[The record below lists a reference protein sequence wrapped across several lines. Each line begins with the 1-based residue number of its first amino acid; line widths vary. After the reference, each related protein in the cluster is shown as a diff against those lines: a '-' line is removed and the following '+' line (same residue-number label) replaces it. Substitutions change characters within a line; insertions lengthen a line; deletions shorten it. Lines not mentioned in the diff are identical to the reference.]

1 MRLKEEYLPVAQG
14 KLTLGYRINT
24 SYRDDDYVN
33 MLFYNSVLGGFP
45 HSKLFQNVREKASLA
60 YYAFSRLEKHK
71 GIQLIGSGIEAENYE
86 RALEIIKEQVEE
98 LKKGNITREEM
109 EFTKRGLISQYSII
123 GDSPYSL
130 VNFYLDGLISRREED
145 VDYFI
150 GKIQDIKEDD
160 VIEAA
165 RKVYLDTIYFLC
177 PENGKG

>member
-1 MRLKEEYLPVAQG
+1 
-14 KLTLGYRINT
+14 
-24 SYRDDDYVN
+24 
-33 MLFYNSVLGGFP
+33 
-45 HSKLFQNVREKASLA
+45 
-60 YYAFSRLEKHK
+60 
-71 GIQLIGSGIEAENYE
+71 
-86 RALEIIKEQVEE
+86 
-98 LKKGNITREEM
+98 M

-130 VNFYLDGLISRREED
+130 VSFFLDGLISQREED

-177 PENGKG
+177 PENGKGGKH